1 MIKFGEN
8 RMNGTHIIV
17 HKPIIET
24 GYSIYHGDPALA
36 YEHKNQMVLSI
47 QQSHVQFGKWK

>member
-47 QQSHVQFGKWK
+47 QQSHVQFGKWT

>member
-24 GYSIYHGDPALA
+24 GYSIYHGDSALA

-47 QQSHVQFGKWK
+47 QQSHVQFGKWT